1 MTRYTEELTDAELAV
16 VEVERWQPVATS
28 SRPQQNFVAPVSNKP
43 EVPAQL
49 WQPVTSGDMS
59 VWQPG
64 EAVREETSAVDRS
77 VGLLLRQ
84 VPMFVIWLILAA
96 VAGLIAW
103 YVLPGWG
110 AFIFGL
116 AVLGVLSAASFLI
129 MDRTERDYSGSG
141 LERHR
146 INRAAELKR
155 LELRQAHELKRM
167 ALDAFL
173 DHLQRKDGKP

>member
-1 MTRYTEELTDAELAV
+1 MRYQDERTDTELATV
-16 VEVERWQPVATS
+16 PVERWEPVSSS
-28 SRPQQNFVAPVSNKP
+28 SRPTQNFVPAASNRP

-49 WQPVTSGDMS
+49 WQPVSSGDMQ
-59 VWQPG
+59 VWQPS
-64 EAVREETSAVDRS
+64 ESVREETSAVDRS
-77 VGLLLRQ
+77 VGLLIRQ
-84 VPMFVIWLILAA
+84 VPMFVVWLIISI
-96 VAGLIAW
+96 VAGLVAW

-146 INRAAELKR
+146 INQAAKLKLVELK
-155 LELRQAHELKRM
+155 QAHELKRA
-167 ALDAFL
+167 ALDAYL
-173 DHLQRKDGKP
+173 DHLARKDGAS

>member
-1 MTRYTEELTDAELAV
+1 MRYQDERTDAELAT
-16 VEVERWQPVATS
+16 VEVERWQPVASS
-28 SRPQQNFVAPVSNKP
+28 SRPVANFVPAVSNRP

-59 VWQPG
+59 VWQPS
-64 EAVREETSAVDRS
+64 ESVREETNAVDRS
-77 VGLLLRQ
+77 VGLLIRQ

-103 YVLPGWG
+103 YVLPGW
-110 AFIFGL
+110 ASFIFGL

-155 LELRQAHELKRM
+155 LELKQAHELKRA
-167 ALDAFL
+167 ALNAYL

>member
-1 MTRYTEELTDAELAV
+1 MRYQDQRTDAELATV
-16 VEVERWQPVATS
+16 QVERWEPVSSS
-28 SRPQQNFVAPVSNKP
+28 SRPAQNFVPAVSNSP
-43 EVPAQL
+43 QVPVQL
-49 WQPVTSGDMS
+49 WQPVTSGDMQ
-59 VWQPG
+59 VWQPS
-64 EAVREETSAVDRS
+64 ESVREETSAVDRS

-96 VAGLIAW
+96 VAGLVAW

-155 LELRQAHELKRM
+155 LELKQAHELKRL
-167 ALDAFL
+167 ALDAYL
-173 DHLQRKDGKP
+173 DHLTRKDGKP

>member
-1 MTRYTEELTDAELAV
+1 MKIWGTDTSAV
-16 VEVERWQPVATS
+16 SESWQPVASS
-28 SRPQQNFVAPVSNKP
+28 SRPQQNFVPAVSNRP
-43 EVPAQL
+43 EVPVQV
-49 WQPVTSGDMS
+49 WQPVSSGDMQ
-59 VWQPG
+59 VWRPS
-64 EAVREETSAVDRS
+64 ESVREETSAVDRS
-77 VGLLLRQ
+77 VGLLIRQ
-84 VPMFVIWLILAA
+84 VPMFVVWLIISI
-96 VAGLIAW
+96 VAGLVAW

-155 LELRQAHELKRM
+155 LELRQAHELKRA
-167 ALDAFL
+167 ALDAYL
-173 DHLQRKDGKP
+173 DHLARMDGAA

>member
-1 MTRYTEELTDAELAV
+1 MNYTETLTDAELAA
-16 VEVERWQPVATS
+16 VEVERWPVAS
-28 SRPQQNFVAPVSNKP
+28 SSKPVNYVPATNNSPQL
-43 EVPAQL
+43 PAQL
-49 WQPVTSGDMS
+49 WQPVSSGDLS
-59 VWQPG
+59 VWQPS
-64 EAVREETSAVDRS
+64 ESVREETSAVDRS
-77 VGLLLRQ
+77 VGLLIRQ
-84 VPMFVIWLILAA
+84 VPMFVVWLILSF
-96 VAGLIAW
+96 VAGLVAW

-167 ALDAFL
+167 ALDAYL
-173 DHLQRKDGKP
+173 DHLTRKDGKP

>member
-1 MTRYTEELTDAELAV
+1 MRPTDIDVDDDDDTGAS
-16 VEVERWQPVATS
+16 WPVSSS
-28 SRPQQNFVAPVSNKP
+28 SRPQQNFVPAASNRP

-49 WQPVTSGDMS
+49 WQPVSSGDMQ
-59 VWQPG
+59 VWQPS
-64 EAVREETSAVDRS
+64 ESVREETSAVDRS
-77 VGLLLRQ
+77 VGLLIRQ
-84 VPMFVIWLILAA
+84 VPMFVVWLIISI
-96 VAGLIAW
+96 VAGLVAW

-167 ALDAFL
+167 ALDAYL